1 MGALG
6 HRFSSVCLVAALA
19 LGTWAACGG
28 AASTPL
34 DKPPTGPSESG
45 DDATSQGSQDAG
57 GSSSSGGGRDA
68 TLPEDTGV
76 GDTTSDGADDSASD
90 DADSVSVIEAG
101 PPDAGFCGVCSVGN
115 RCCMVPGTLSY
126 GQCYSEL
133 CGPCCF

>member
-1 MGALG
+1 MGALE
-6 HRFSSVCLVAALA
+6 HRFSSLCLVAALA
-19 LGTWAACGG
+19 LGAASGCGG

-34 DKPPTGPSESG
+34 DKPPIGPSEPA
-45 DDATSQGSQDAG
+45 DDATTQGSQDAS
-57 GSSSSGGGRDA
+57 GSSSSGGGKDA

-76 GDTTSDGADDSASD
+76 GDDTTSDAAGDDSD
-90 DADSVSVIEAG
+90 DAGIAALEAG
-101 PPDAGFCGVCSVGN
+101 PPDAGFCGVCAAGN